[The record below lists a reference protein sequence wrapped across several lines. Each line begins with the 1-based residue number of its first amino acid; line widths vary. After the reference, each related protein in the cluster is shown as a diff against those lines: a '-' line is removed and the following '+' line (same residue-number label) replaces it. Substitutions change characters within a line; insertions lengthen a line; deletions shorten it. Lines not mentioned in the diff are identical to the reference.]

1 MLAAI
6 LCLAQ
11 VGPLA
16 EPRVFGVAGTVRD
29 ADAQPIAGATVRF
42 LRRDPTGSKLEES
55 TTSDADGRFCV
66 RARASSMP
74 YDVAQTWRIEA
85 DAPGCA
91 TSIVD
96 DLPMLWSTYEIGAVY
111 VHAPVVVRGR
121 VTNEGGAPIAG
132 ARIHGHA
139 GPHIGPHPDFAGVEP
154 LAVTDADG
162 TYAFEWLAPGT
173 VTIGASAHGHAD
185 EEYDALELA
194 ARRAPLDFTLLD
206 EVPVRVLVHGA
217 DAKPL
222 EGAEIE
228 LVDDHSTVSVLVRP
242 RASWRSSV
250 RTSASGEA
258 VIHGLA
264 RADVERFDVSVRA
277 FGHRDAVVDIGG
289 LLGAP
294 IVVLEA
300 ARILDIEVVPSA
312 DVPYP
317 ILTRVRARASRGEAR
332 LTCGNCNAMSW
343 TQFRG
348 DSERVRK
355 INDRHWR
362 VTWRDLERLPELG
375 TVQLED
381 GASTRVDR
389 DAMRWAGDTLVAKCT
404 PPGVGSIRG
413 RVLDEGGRPI
423 ARRVVCVS
431 TFALDDS
438 STVRYFETG
447 DDGRFVAAH
456 LGANSYA
463 VDPTWA
469 ARLIEGSSGAH
480 VKRDAVI
487 DLGDLVYEGYD
498 GDVALV
504 EGRVVRAGTPVE
516 SAVVGVWQS
525 QRDVPKHPS
534 GIALTRADGSF
545 AIPAYDD
552 GEHALVIVKRPASAQ
567 LGGYRSFAA
576 EFPVA
581 PRALVEVPG
590 RVEIDVGP

>member
-1 MLAAI
+1 M
-6 LCLAQ
+6 
-11 VGPLA
+11 
-16 EPRVFGVAGTVRD
+16 FGVAGTVRD
-29 ADAQPIAGATVRF
+29 ADEQPIAGATVRF
-42 LRRDPTGSKLEES
+42 LRRDPTGSKLEEQ

-74 YDVAQTWRIEA
+74 HELAQTWRIEA

-96 DLPMLWSTYEIGAVY
+96 ELPVLWSTYEIGNIYAR
-111 VHAPVVVRGR
+111 APVVVRGR

-132 ARIHGHA
+132 ARIHAHA
-139 GPHIGPHPDFAGVEP
+139 GPHIGPNPDFARVEP

-162 TYAFEWLAPGT
+162 TYAFESLAPGT
-173 VTIGASAHGHAD
+173 VTIGASADGHAD

-194 ARRAPLDFTLLD
+194 ARRAPALDFTLLD
-206 EVPVRVLVHGA
+206 EVPIRVLVRGA

-228 LVDDHSTVSVLVRP
+228 LVDDHSTVSVLARP
-242 RASWRSSV
+242 RASWRGAV

-264 RADVERFDVSVRA
+264 RADVERFDVSVRS

-289 LLGAP
+289 LLRAP

-300 ARILDIEVVPSA
+300 ARILDIEVVPTA
-312 DVPYP
+312 DVPNP
-317 ILTRVRARASRGEAR
+317 VLARVRARASRGGAGH
-332 LTCGNCNAMSW
+332 TCGTCEAMSW
-343 TQFRG
+343 TLFQS

-355 INDRHWR
+355 IGDRHWR
-362 VTWRDLERLPELG
+362 VTWRDLERSPELG
-375 TVQLED
+375 AVQLED
-381 GASTRVDR
+381 GASIRVGA
-389 DAMRWAGDTLVAKCT
+389 DAVRWSGDTLVAKCT

-413 RVLDEGGRPI
+413 RVLDEDDRPI
-423 ARRVVCVS
+423 ARGVVSVS

-438 STVRYFETG
+438 STVRHFET
-447 DDGRFVAAH
+447 DDHGRFVAAD
-456 LGANSYA
+456 LGANHYDVRVTS
-463 VDPTWA
+463 P
-469 ARLIEGSSGAH
+469 SGRTADWLFRT
-480 VKRDAVI
+480 VRSGDAI
-487 DLGDLVYEGYD
+487 DVGDVVCRPR

-504 EGRVVRAGTPVE
+504 EGRVLRAGIPVE

-534 GIALTRADGSF
+534 GIVLTRADGSF

-552 GEHALVIVKRPASAQ
+552 GEHALVIVKRPASAGQ
-567 LGGYRSFAA
+567 GGYRSFVDEFQPAA
-576 EFPVA
+576 
-581 PRALVEVPG
+581 RALVDAG
-590 RVEIDVGP
+590 GHVEIDIGP